1 MVDTFG
7 QSNARIPTMPREVKN
22 TMNLREEFVSLAA
35 TQALSFSE
43 LCRRYRISRQTGY
56 KWLG

>member
-1 MVDTFG
+1 
-7 QSNARIPTMPREVKN
+7 MPWEAKN
-22 TMNLREEFVSLAA
+22 TLNLREEFVSLAA

-56 KWLG
+56 KWLDRHKAEG